1 MLLSLLHQIFS
12 FYYDH
17 GILTIVFFIDLFMV
31 TNVVVLHYFSYY
43 PLYQC
48 FGSKNLLYFSL
59 IFLFQVI
66 AKHNL
71 LYSSYRV
78 LFRLDII
85 TTFINHAC
93 RKIIRKIFSTFHSC
107 VYVCIDN
114 IEQSLLLSGGLWTFI
129 MTLCYWS

>member
-1 MLLSLLHQIFS
+1 MPLFLLHQIFS
-12 FYYDH
+12 FYYNHD
-17 GILTIVFFIDLFMV
+17 ILIIIFFINLFMV
-31 TNVVVLHYFSYY
+31 TNVVILHYFSCY

-48 FGSKNLLYFSL
+48 FGSKNLLYFLL

-78 LFRLDII
+78 LFRLDIV
-85 TTFINHAC
+85 TTFTNHAC
-93 RKIIRKIFSTFHSC
+93 RKIIQKIFSTFHSY

-129 MTLCYWS
+129 MTLCY